1 MKDYK
6 IGFIGLGNVGSKIA
20 NNIIRNKKYNLYVFD
35 LNKNSSKKL
44 VSEGAILCNSIEELI
59 SKVTVFITCL
69 PSPKEV
75 KNVLLKSIPH
85 INKNHV
91 WIEMSTTDE
100 EDMKMLSN
108 LVLKKNAQVLEAP
121 VTGGQHR
128 AESGNISIL
137 VAGSKKTFK
146 RTFPILS
153 CVGHQILH
161 CGEIGNAS
169 TLKVVTNYLASINL
183 LAIGEALMVCKK
195 YGMNLNTAY
204 HGIKISSGNSF
215 VHETESQVILNGS
228 YDVGFTMDLVCKDVG
243 LFNKLTKKYKIPA
256 KISNLMVNI
265 FRNGKKRLGKRSLS
279 TSIVKLLEEDCFESL
294 RSRGFPSFL
303 VDINKKKKAIE
314 INNEKERF

>member
-1 MKDYK
+1 MKDKK

-20 NNIIRNKKYNLYVFD
+20 YNILKNKTYSLYVFD
-35 LNKNSSKKL
+35 LNKKTSKKL

-59 SKVTVFITCL
+59 SSVTIFITCL
-69 PSPKEV
+69 PSPNSV
-75 KNVLLKSIPH
+75 KNVLLNSIPFL
-85 INKNHV
+85 NKYHL

-108 LVLKKNAQVLEAP
+108 LVFKKKAAALEAP
-121 VTGGQHR
+121 ITGGQHR

-146 RTFPILS
+146 RAFPILS

-161 CGEIGNAS
+161 CGKIGNAS

-183 LAIGEALMVCKK
+183 LATGEALMVCKK
-195 YGMNLNTAY
+195 YGLDLKTAY
-204 HGIKISSGNSF
+204 NGIKISSGNSF

-243 LFNKLTKKYKIPA
+243 LFDKLTKKFKIPA
-256 KISNLMVNI
+256 QISNLMLRI
-265 FRNGKKRLGKRSLS
+265 FISGQRKLGKRSFS
-279 TSIVKLLEEDCFESL
+279 TSIVKLLEEDCDESL
-294 RSRGFPSFL
+294 QTKGFPAVL
-303 VDINKKKKAIE
+303 VDINKKKKGIE
-314 INNEKERF
+314 VRND